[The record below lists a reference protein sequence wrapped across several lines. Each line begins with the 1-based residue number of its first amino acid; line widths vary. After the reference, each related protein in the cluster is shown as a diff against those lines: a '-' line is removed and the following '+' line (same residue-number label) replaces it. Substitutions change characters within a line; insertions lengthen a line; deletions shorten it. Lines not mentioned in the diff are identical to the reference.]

1 MPASTD
7 VSSASET
14 DSNEES
20 ESEMMIIDE
29 DPGNLQKAPN
39 SSKLPKSTNLVRS
52 EPINKKSPAN
62 HTKKSNIEGK
72 FVLILIGENNFLL
85 LFL

>member
-29 DPGNLQKAPN
+29 DPGNLQKVPN

-72 FVLILIGENNFLL
+72 FVLILI
-85 LFL
+85 